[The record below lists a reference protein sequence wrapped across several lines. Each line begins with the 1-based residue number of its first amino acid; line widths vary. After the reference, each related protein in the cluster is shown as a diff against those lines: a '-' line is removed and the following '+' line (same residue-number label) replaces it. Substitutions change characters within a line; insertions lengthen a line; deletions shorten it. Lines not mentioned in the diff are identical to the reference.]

1 MTTTRSTAE
10 ERRLKAGALRNAR
23 TQTRSPE
30 GVLLF
35 SASIVALL
43 GLILVYQARTRGFPD
58 LEQQLKS
65 KKLLN
70 LNAVSSRAELIPFL
84 TVFDHPTDR
93 QFAAGRIL
101 DHLRDNPSTPN
112 VGSLAKIRVSAREV
126 GSTRGLDVFRKRL
139 AQLRENQ
146 TAPQPKDIT
155 FPLLTLAQF
164 NQLKPLL
171 VVRQPNE
178 FRSRFWIHVILYLA
192 GFYVLH
198 FVWKIKRLGGD
209 PFLLPLIHVLTS
221 LGLIAMV
228 SLRDPLRDTLSLAP
242 FAQGVTLGCAC
253 MLALSFLDYQRLFA
267 KLSFVPLLLSFLLS
281 VVLILLGAGPGASD
295 AKVNLFGFQPVEVIK
310 ILLVFFLAGY
320 FADRWELLREL
331 KEKHYRLPF
340 ILRSITLPPLRYVLP
355 VVIGTGLALLFFF
368 LQRDLG
374 PALIMSCAL
383 LALYAIARDRLPGVI
398 LGLLIMLAG
407 FWGGYRL
414 GYPRTVAERI
424 QMWRS
429 PWDNTVRG
437 GDQLAHSLWSLATG
451 GLSGT
456 GLGLGDPGLVPAAHT
471 DLILSVFGEELGFL
485 GLLSIFALYATL
497 VYRSVLIALKA
508 SSDYTFFLSVGL
520 TLLMV
525 LPVLLI
531 SGGLLGL
538 LPLSGI
544 VSPFLSY
551 GRTSMLAHF
560 GMVAILISISSRG
573 AAVEQSQPFQTPVQW
588 LLRSLA
594 ALALVI
600 AVRAAYVQV
609 VRADATLVAGA
620 LSVQAD
626 GTRRYQYNPRL
637 MEIARQIPR
646 GAIYDRNGI
655 PLATSDWEELQKYR
669 DQYAKLG
676 IYLDQVI
683 DRRSQRR
690 YYPFA
695 GRTFHLLG
703 DWRTRANWAASNTS
717 FEERDSNRR
726 LQGYD
731 DRARIVELKDR
742 DDRPVRILKYDY
754 SELIPLLRHRYQPE
768 HESVK
773 QVLSRER
780 DLRLSIDIRLQLRV
794 AEILKSHLQR
804 QNLDK
809 GAAVILAPDT
819 GDLLASVTYPYPQ
832 GTKPVGSLYDLD
844 DVSERTGEMML
855 DRARYGLYPPGSTFK
870 LVTAMAA
877 LRSKLG
883 ILDETFQCQT
893 LPDGRVGNFVR
904 GWPRPIRD
912 DIQDKIAHGT
922 VNLEK
927 GIVVS
932 CNAYFAQMA
941 SYLLGAEAL
950 HRTADLLGIRVA
962 APNTPTQ
969 LRKALPQAAY
979 GQGQVVA
986 TPFQMARVAATVANG
1001 GNMPYGRWVTD
1012 DTNPR
1017 TQEPQTI
1024 LSYEQSERLA
1034 QFMRSV
1040 VTQGTGR
1047 RLSSAQPQ
1055 VAGKTGTAEIEDA
1068 PSHAWFIGF
1077 APYGGDSRRRIAFS
1091 VLVEHGRYGGIVAA
1105 PIAGEIVAAA
1115 HDLEIVP

>member
-1 MTTTRSTAE
+1 M
-10 ERRLKAGALRNAR
+10 
-23 TQTRSPE
+23 
-30 GVLLF
+30 
-35 SASIVALL
+35 
-43 GLILVYQARTRGFPD
+43 
-58 LEQQLKS
+58 
-65 KKLLN
+65 
-70 LNAVSSRAELIPFL
+70 
-84 TVFDHPTDR
+84 
-93 QFAAGRIL
+93 
-101 DHLRDNPSTPN
+101 
-112 VGSLAKIRVSAREV
+112 
-126 GSTRGLDVFRKRL
+126 
-139 AQLRENQ
+139 
-146 TAPQPKDIT
+146 
-155 FPLLTLAQF
+155 
-164 NQLKPLL
+164 
-171 VVRQPNE
+171 
-178 FRSRFWIHVILYLA
+178 
-192 GFYVLH
+192 
-198 FVWKIKRLGGD
+198 
-209 PFLLPLIHVLTS
+209 
-221 LGLIAMV
+221 
-228 SLRDPLRDTLSLAP
+228 
-242 FAQGVTLGCAC
+242 
-253 MLALSFLDYQRLFA
+253 
-267 KLSFVPLLLSFLLS
+267 
-281 VVLILLGAGPGASD
+281 
-295 AKVNLFGFQPVEVIK
+295 
-310 ILLVFFLAGY
+310 
-320 FADRWELLREL
+320 
-331 KEKHYRLPF
+331 
-340 ILRSITLPPLRYVLP
+340 
-355 VVIGTGLALLFFF
+355 
-368 LQRDLG
+368 
-374 PALIMSCAL
+374 
-383 LALYAIARDRLPGVI
+383 
-398 LGLLIMLAG
+398 
-407 FWGGYRL
+407 
-414 GYPRTVAERI
+414 
-424 QMWRS
+424 
-429 PWDNTVRG
+429 RG

-451 GLSGT
+451 GFSGT
-456 GLGLGDPGLVPAAHT
+456 GLGLGDPGIVPAAHT
-471 DLILSVFGEELGFL
+471 DLILTVFGEELGFL
-485 GLLSIFALYATL
+485 GLLSIFALYAML

-508 SSDYTFFLSVGL
+508 SSDYAVFLSLGL
-520 TLLMV
+520 ALLMV

-560 GMVAILISISSRG
+560 GMVAVLISISSRG
-573 AAVEQSQPFQTPVQW
+573 AAVEQSQPFQRPVHW

-600 AVRAAYVQV
+600 AVRAAYVQI

-646 GAIYDRNGI
+646 GTIYDRNGI
-655 PLATSDWEELQKYR
+655 PLATSNWEELQQNR
-669 DQYAKLG
+669 DQYLKLG
-676 IYLDQVI
+676 IYLDQVT
-683 DRRSQRR
+683 DRSQRR

-717 FEERDSNRR
+717 FEERDSNVR

-731 DRARIVELKDR
+731 DRARIVELKDG
-742 DDRPVRILKYDY
+742 DDKLVRTLKVDY

-804 QNLDK
+804 QNMDK
-809 GAAVILAPDT
+809 GAAVVLAPDT

-832 GTKPVGSLYDLD
+832 GSKPIESLYNPD
-844 DVSERTGEMML
+844 DVSARTGEMML

-877 LRSKLG
+877 LRSNPR
-883 ILDETFQCQT
+883 ILEETFLCQT
-893 LPDGRVGNFVR
+893 LPDGRVGNLVR

-912 DIQDKIAHGT
+912 DIQDKSAHGK

-927 GIVVS
+927 GIIVS

-941 SYLLGAEAL
+941 SYLLGPEVL
-950 HRTADLLGIRVA
+950 HGTADLLGIRVA
-962 APNTPTQ
+962 APNTPKQ

-1001 GNMPYGRWVTD
+1001 GSMPYGRWVTD

-1024 LSYEQSERLA
+1024 LSHEQSERLA
-1034 QFMRSV
+1034 QFMRAV
-1040 VTQGTGR
+1040 VTHGTGR
-1047 RLSSAQPQ
+1047 RLSSVQPPI
-1055 VAGKTGTAEIEDA
+1055 AGKTGTAEIQDA

-1077 APYGGDSRRRIAFS
+1077 APYGGDSQRRIAFS

-1105 PIAGEIVAAA
+1105 PIASEIVAAA
-1115 HDLEIVP
+1115 RDLEIIQ

>member
-23 TQTRSPE
+23 THTRSPE
-30 GVLLF
+30 GVLLV
-35 SASIVALL
+35 SASFLALL
-43 GLILVYQARTRGFPD
+43 GLTLVYQARTHGFPD

-84 TVFDHPTDR
+84 TVFDHPADR
-93 QFAAGRIL
+93 QFAAGRIV

-112 VGSLAKIRVSAREV
+112 VGALAKIRVSAKEID
-126 GSTRGLDVFRKRL
+126 STRGLDVFRRRL
-139 AQLRENQ
+139 AQLRESQ
-146 TAPQPKDIT
+146 STREPKPDIA
-155 FPLLTLAQF
+155 FPLLTPAQF
-164 NQLKPLL
+164 SQLKPLL

-198 FVWKIKRLGGD
+198 WVWRIKRLGGD
-209 PFLLPLIHVLTS
+209 PLLLPLIHMLTS

-228 SLRDPLRDTLSLAP
+228 SLRDPLRDTLSMAP
-242 FAQGVTLGCAC
+242 FAQGVMLGCAF

-267 KLSFVPLLLSFLLS
+267 RLSFVPLLVSFLLS
-281 VVLILLGAGPGASD
+281 VVLILLGTGPGGSD

-331 KEKHYRLPF
+331 KERHYRLPF
-340 ILRSITLPPLRYVLP
+340 FLRGITLPPLRYVLP
-355 VVIGTGLALLFFF
+355 VLIGTGLALLFFF

-383 LALYAIARDRLPGVI
+383 LILYAIARDRLPAVF

-451 GLSGT
+451 GFSGT
-456 GLGLGDPGLVPAAHT
+456 GLGLGDPVMVPAAHT

-485 GLLSIFALYATL
+485 GLLSIFILYATL

-508 SSDYTFFLSVGL
+508 SSDYAVFLSLGL
-520 TLLMV
+520 ALLMA

-573 AAVEQSQPFQTPVQW
+573 AGVEQSQPFQRPVHW

-600 AVRAAYVQV
+600 VVRAAYVQV
-609 VRADATLVAGA
+609 VRADATLVAGV

-626 GTRRYQYNPRL
+626 GMRRYQYNPRL

-646 GAIYDRNGI
+646 GSIYDRNGI
-655 PLATSDWEELQKYR
+655 PLASSDWEELQKHR
-669 DQYAKLG
+669 DEYLKLG
-676 IYLDQVI
+676 IYLDQVT
-683 DRRSQRR
+683 DRSQRR

-742 DDRPVRILKYDY
+742 DDKPVRILKVDY

-768 HESVK
+768 HKSVK
-773 QVLSRER
+773 QILNRER
-780 DLRLSIDIRLQLRV
+780 DLHLSIDIRLQLRV

-804 QNLDK
+804 QNVDK
-809 GAAVILAPDT
+809 GAAVVLTPDT
-819 GDLLASVTYPYPQ
+819 GDLLASVTHPYPQ
-832 GTKPVGSLYDLD
+832 GTKPIGSLYDPD
-844 DVSERTGEMML
+844 DVSERTGGRML

-877 LRSKLG
+877 LRSKPG
-883 ILDETFQCQT
+883 ILEETFQCQT

-912 DIQDKIAHGT
+912 DIQDKTPHGK

-927 GIVVS
+927 GIIVS

-941 SYLLGAEAL
+941 SYLLETEAL
-950 HRTADLLGIRVA
+950 HGTADLLGIRVA
-962 APNTPTQ
+962 APNTAKQ
-969 LRKALPQAAY
+969 LRNALPQAAY

-986 TPFQMARVAATVANG
+986 TPFQMARVAATIANDG
-1001 GNMPYGRWVTD
+1001 KMPFGRWVTD
-1012 DTNPR
+1012 DTNAR
-1017 TQEPQTI
+1017 LQEPQTI
-1024 LSYEQSERLA
+1024 LSPEQSERLA
-1034 QFMRSV
+1034 GFMRSV
-1040 VTQGTGR
+1040 VTHGTGR
-1047 RLSSAQPQ
+1047 RLNSVQPQ
-1055 VAGKTGTAEIEDA
+1055 VAGKTGTAEIQDA
-1068 PSHAWFIGF
+1068 PSHAWFVGF
-1077 APYGGDSRRRIAFS
+1077 APYGGDSPRRIAFS
-1091 VLVEHGRYGGIVAA
+1091 VLVEHGRYGGLVAA

-1115 HDLEIVP
+1115 HDMGIIP

>member
-1 MTTTRSTAE
+1 MA
-10 ERRLKAGALRNAR
+10 
-23 TQTRSPE
+23 
-30 GVLLF
+30 
-35 SASIVALL
+35 IL
-43 GLILVYQARTRGFPD
+43 GLILVYQARTHGFPD
-58 LEQQLKS
+58 LEQQVKS

-84 TVFDHPTDR
+84 TVFDHAADR

-112 VGSLAKIRVSAREV
+112 VGALAKIRVSAKEV
-126 GSTRGLDVFRKRL
+126 DSTRGLDVFRRRL
-139 AQLRENQ
+139 AQLRENH
-146 TAPQPKDIT
+146 TAPELKDIT
-155 FPLLTLAQF
+155 FPLLTPAQF

-198 FVWKIKRLGGD
+198 WVWKIKRLGGD
-209 PFLLPLIHVLTS
+209 PFLLPLIHMLTS
-221 LGLIAMV
+221 LGLVAMV

-242 FAQGVTLGCAC
+242 FAQGVMLGCGF

-267 KLSFVPLLLSFLLS
+267 KLSFVPLLLSFVLS

-295 AKVNLFGFQPVEVIK
+295 AKVNLFGFQPVEVIR

-340 ILRSITLPPLRYVLP
+340 ILRGITLPPLRYVLP
-355 VVIGTGLALLFFF
+355 VLIGTGLALLFFF

-383 LALYAIARDRLPGVI
+383 LVLYAIARDRLPAVF

-437 GDQLAHSLWSLATG
+437 GDQQAHSLWSLATG

-485 GLLSIFALYATL
+485 GLLSIFALYAML
-497 VYRSVLIALKA
+497 VYRAVLIALKA

-520 TLLMV
+520 TLLMA

-560 GMVAILISISSRG
+560 GMVAVLISISSRG
-573 AAVEQSQPFQTPVQW
+573 AAVEQSQPFQRPVLW

-594 ALALVI
+594 VLALVI
-600 AVRAAYVQV
+600 AVRAAYVQI
-609 VRADATLVAGA
+609 VRADANLVAGA

-626 GTRRYQYNPRL
+626 GIRRYQYNPRL

-646 GAIYDRNGI
+646 GTIYDRSGI
-655 PLATSDWEELQKYR
+655 PLATSDWEELQQYR
-669 DQYAKLG
+669 DEYLKLG
-676 IYLDQVI
+676 IYLDQVT
-683 DRRSQRR
+683 DRSQRR

-742 DDRPVRILKYDY
+742 DDKLVRTLKYDY
-754 SELIPLLRHRYQPE
+754 SELIPLLRHRFQPE

-773 QVLSRER
+773 RVLSRER

-804 QNLDK
+804 QNMDK
-809 GAAVILAPDT
+809 GAAVVLAPDT

-832 GTKPVGSLYDLD
+832 GSKPIESLYNPD

-877 LRSKLG
+877 LRSKPG
-883 ILDETFQCQT
+883 ILEETFQCQT

-922 VNLEK
+922 VSLEK

-941 SYLLGAEAL
+941 SYLLGAEGL
-950 HRTADLLGIRVA
+950 HGAADLLGIRVA
-962 APNTPTQ
+962 APNTPKQ

-1001 GNMPYGRWVTD
+1001 GSMPYGRWVTD
-1012 DTNPR
+1012 DNNPR

-1024 LSYEQSERLA
+1024 LSHEQSERLA
-1034 QFMRSV
+1034 RFMRSV
-1040 VTQGTGR
+1040 VTHGTGR
-1047 RLSSAQPQ
+1047 RLSSVQPPI
-1055 VAGKTGTAEIEDA
+1055 AGKTGT
-1068 PSHAWFIGF
+1068 
-1077 APYGGDSRRRIAFS
+1077 
-1091 VLVEHGRYGGIVAA
+1091 
-1105 PIAGEIVAAA
+1105 
-1115 HDLEIVP
+1115 